1 MHTQMVRM
9 MSDFTRKYQQMVK
22 SDMSSILQEII
33 SEIQTHL

>member
-1 MHTQMVRM
+1 M
-9 MSDFTRKYQQMVK
+9 MSDLTRTYKQMVK